1 MTGNYLSSDEEYA
14 EVDIFIGSDEARLV
28 EKGSDEL
35 DYGQEYSKLGE
46 VPELDDTE
54 NYEREIE
61 GPASGLEETAAHIV
75 AGSITSGFMILE
87 SGAQATFSTL
97 EAIAKAL
104 D

>member
-1 MTGNYLSSDEEYA
+1 MTRNYLPRDREYA
-14 EVDIFIGSDEARLV
+14 EVDVLIGSEEARLV
-28 EKGSDEL
+28 EKGSDKL

-54 NYEREIE
+54 DYEREME

-75 AGSITSGFMILE
+75 AGSITSGFMVLE